1 MGRTHCID
9 RLVQKKTLTSIQV
22 QDAQARDER
31 DEMGIPTL
39 ETMIIGDL
47 HRTHGDMGE
56 VDVY

>member
-1 MGRTHCID
+1 MHCTDRWGRRKLI
-9 RLVQKKTLTSIQV
+9 SIQV